1 MVDRKHGILNPMFT
15 GGLHL
20 FDLPCFEINHKHHID
35 SIEGGKMAKKSGQN
49 QGSVTKRR
57 DGTYMV
63 QLSVEGKRVTK
74 YFRTMREANNWRIET
89 LQKIQSGLFYAG
101 PKLTLAKY
109 LDEWIISRKDSIKP
123 KTLLQ
128 YKSIIELHINP
139 ILGTKNINELKPADI
154 QALYNSKIAS
164 GTGVRTVRL
173 IHSVL
178 HCALNHALKLGI
190 IYRNPSDAI
199 YKPKAIKNEMK
210 ILDENQVRSLLLAA
224 KGKRLEALYKLAV
237 TTGLREGEILGLKW
251 SDLNWDTHQLN
262 IQRQVQRVQK
272 TGLVFSDPKTA
283 AGRRMI
289 LLGPGTVSSLK
300 DHYKRQLFEREFMGK
315 QWQDNDL
322 IFPSSHGSP
331 LDPSNLLRQFKELL
345 REANIPDIR
354 FHDLR
359 HTAASLMLKQGISI
373 KVVQERLGHSDA
385 AMTLNVYSHTI
396 PGMQKEA
403 AEKMDEITAII
414 EMNDLFEKVEDQTG
428 LQ

>member
-1 MVDRKHGILNPMFT
+1 
-15 GGLHL
+15 
-20 FDLPCFEINHKHHID
+20 
-35 SIEGGKMAKKSGQN
+35 MAKKNGQN
-49 QGSVTKRR
+49 QGSITKRK
-57 DGTYMV
+57 DGMYMA

-74 YFRTMREANNWRIET
+74 YFRTVREANSWRIET
-89 LQKIQSGLFYAG
+89 LHKIQCGLFYAG

-109 LDEWIISRKDSIKP
+109 LDEWIISRKDSIKQ

-128 YKSIIELHINP
+128 YKSIIDLHIKP
-139 ILGTKNINELKPADI
+139 ILGTKNINEIKPADI
-154 QALYNSKIAS
+154 QALYNSKISS

-210 ILDENQVRSLLLAA
+210 ILDENQVKSLLFAA
-224 KGKRLEALYKLAV
+224 KGKRLEALFKLAV

-251 SDLNWDTHQLN
+251 SDLNWDTHQVN

-272 TGLVFSDPKTA
+272 SGLVFSDPKTA

-289 LLGPGTVSSLK
+289 LLGPGTILSLK
-300 DHYKRQLFEREFMGK
+300 DHYKRQLFEREFMGN

-322 IFPSSHGSP
+322 IFPSTHGTP
-331 LDPSNLLRQFKELL
+331 LDPSNLLGQFKELL
-345 REANIPDIR
+345 REANIPNIR

-359 HTAASLMLKQGISI
+359 HTAASLMLRQGISI

-385 AMTLNVYSHTI
+385 GMTLNVYSHTI

-414 EMNDLFEKVEDQTG
+414 ELNEVFEKVEDKNG